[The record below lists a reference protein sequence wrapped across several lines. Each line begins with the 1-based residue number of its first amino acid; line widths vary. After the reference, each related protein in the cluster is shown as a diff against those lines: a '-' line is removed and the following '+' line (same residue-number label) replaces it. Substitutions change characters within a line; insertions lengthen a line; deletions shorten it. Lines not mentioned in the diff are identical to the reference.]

1 MIIQSILK
9 WPKGPV
15 YLLIIALLL
24 FLIPSRYEGPVLIRI
39 EDEPG
44 LSVADLIAL
53 VPLLVSVTWI
63 QRGLWK
69 RRIYLFNRVT
79 LYPGATTLII
89 FFMGLGLGMVIA
101 NAFDNF
107 HYWWAMGGSFFI
119 ILLIVV
125 VLKSGKSDI
134 EE

>member
-1 MIIQSILK
+1 MIMQTILK
-9 WPKGPV
+9 WPRGPV
-15 YLLIIALLL
+15 YLLILALLL
-24 FLIPSRYEGPVLIRI
+24 FLIPTHLEGPLLFEINEER
-39 EDEPG
+39 D
-44 LSVADLIAL
+44 LSVADLLAL
-53 VPLLVSVTWI
+53 IPLLASVTWI

-101 NAFDNF
+101 NAFYNF
-107 HYWWAMGGSFFI
+107 GYWWAIGGSFFI
-119 ILLIVV
+119 VFLVVV
-125 VLKSGKSDI
+125 VLKSGKSDP

>member
-1 MIIQSILK
+1 MIMQSILK

-15 YLLIIALLL
+15 YLLMIALLL
-24 FLIPSRYEGPVLIRI
+24 FLIPSRFEGPLLFEII
-39 EDEPG
+39 DEHG
-44 LSVADLIAL
+44 LSITDLFAMI
-53 VPLLVSVTWI
+53 PLLASVTWI

-101 NAFDNF
+101 SAFFNF
-107 HYWWAMGGSFFI
+107 HYWWAVGGVFFI
-119 ILLIVV
+119 FFLVVV